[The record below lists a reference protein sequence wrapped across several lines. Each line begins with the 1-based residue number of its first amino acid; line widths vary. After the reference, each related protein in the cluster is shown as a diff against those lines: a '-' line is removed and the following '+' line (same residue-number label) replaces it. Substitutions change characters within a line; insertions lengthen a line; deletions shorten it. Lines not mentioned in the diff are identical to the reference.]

1 MKKLFILFTLA
12 LILSSCACVIGQ
24 VPPQTIYINAN
35 CQGVVPD
42 YLPMFT
48 FSDNCQVD
56 TIFQDPAPGYILT
69 SEANS
74 VNVQIIVTDVFNN
87 FSTTM
92 FPVTVIDTICPEI
105 KYGGIN
111 VGQARY
117 DTLYF
122 SPYQTPTIYIT
133 KNQ

>member
-1 MKKLFILFTLA
+1 MRTLLILFVL
-12 LILSSCACVIGQ
+12 LFSGCACVIGQ

-42 YLPMFT
+42 YLPLFT

-56 TIFQDPAPGYILT
+56 TAFQDPAPGYILT
-69 SEANS
+69 AAANS

-87 FSTTM
+87 FSTVM
-92 FPVTVIDTICPEI
+92 FPVTVVDTICPTI
-105 KYGGIN
+105 AYQGTIISHG
-111 VGQARY
+111 AY

-122 SPYQTPTIYIT
+122 SPYQKPVIYIS
-133 KNQ
+133 KK